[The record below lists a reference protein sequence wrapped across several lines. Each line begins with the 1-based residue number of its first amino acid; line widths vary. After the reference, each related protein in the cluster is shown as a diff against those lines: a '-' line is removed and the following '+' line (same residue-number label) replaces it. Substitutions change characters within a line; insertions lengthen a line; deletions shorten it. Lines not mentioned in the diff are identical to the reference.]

1 MDAVSQPA
9 AARRRTPRRTYAAT
23 RVSHPNCSRFTCP
36 AAGLP
41 SPLTHLW
48 RPPAVAGAGGHA
60 QVDSGTPYRGRGQ
73 AHGAAGQAPSS
84 PDQAERPPGLP
95 TAPQPRW
102 HRHRPWWGRP
112 APRPPPTLTRKRRS
126 PSRRPGHSPPP
137 GQPARSPTVIG
148 HQLVVTFPL
157 SRGGTHRSLPVVTVK
172 ARSASLALGVPTLR
186 KLRVRTPT
194 ARGCTLRP

>member
-9 AARRRTPRRTYAAT
+9 PARRRTPRRTYAAT

-36 AAGLP
+36 ATGLP

-48 RPPAVAGAGGHA
+48 RPPAVARAGGHA
-60 QVDSGTPYRGRGQ
+60 QVGPWT

-84 PDQAERPPGLP
+84 PDQAERAPGLP
-95 TAPQPRW
+95 TAPQPRRR
-102 HRHRPWWGRP
+102 RHHPWWGRP
-112 APRPPPTLTRKRRS
+112 APRPPPTPARKRRP
-126 PSRRPGHSPPP
+126 PSRRPGHSPPTDNPP
-137 GQPARSPTVIG
+137 GHPPSSVTSLGSP
-148 HQLVVTFPL
+148 LPL
-157 SRGGTHRSLPVVTVK
+157 SRGGTHRSPPVVTVK
-172 ARSASLALGVPTLR
+172 ARSAPLALGAPTLR